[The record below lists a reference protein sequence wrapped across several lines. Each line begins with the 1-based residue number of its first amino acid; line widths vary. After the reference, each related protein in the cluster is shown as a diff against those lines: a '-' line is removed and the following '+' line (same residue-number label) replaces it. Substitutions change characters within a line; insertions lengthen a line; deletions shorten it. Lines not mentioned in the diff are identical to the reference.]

1 MRPPI
6 IALDAVDHFAWVVG
20 EESQIPQ
27 LPDRLVKVKSIHR
40 GTEVVT
46 QGYWVR
52 FANGLD
58 AFVPMSAVRAAWY
71 QNDNTQAQQDQD
83 FGDGR

>member
-1 MRPPI
+1 MTPPI

-20 EESQIPQ
+20 EESQVPQ
-27 LPDRLVKVKSIHR
+27 LPDRLVKVQSIHR
-40 GTEVVT
+40 GSE
-46 QGYWVR
+46 GLDSGFWVR

-58 AFVPMSAVRAAWY
+58 AFVPMAAVRAAWY
-71 QNDNTQAQQDQD
+71 QQDSTQAQQDRD